1 MQLAENIGAGTGR
14 VEAISA
20 LEPDLIIIPDYLGE
34 DVMETYEKIAP
45 TVAVAWGG
53 DSDVV
58 NTLRT
63 MSDIMGKQEEAEQWI
78 ASFDEKL
85 QGIRDNINIIDEGTT
100 AISFIIRNGEVLLGG
115 EGGTLGKLIYQ
126 DFGFAMPEQFK
137 PYADGGTV
145 LSMEILVDKP
155 TDYFFTQMTDEEL
168 ATMMELSRSLS
179 IRESLR

>member
-1 MQLAENIGAGTGR
+1 MKTVENIGAGTGS

-34 DVMETYEKIAP
+34 DVIETYEKIAP

-53 DSDVV
+53 DPDVV
-58 NTLRT
+58 NTLTT
-63 MSDIMGKQEEAEQWI
+63 MGDIMGKQEEAEQWI

-85 QGIRDNINIIDEGTT
+85 QGIRDNINIKIDEGTT

-145 LSMEILVDKP
+145 LSMEMLVDKP
-155 TDYFFTQMTDEEL
+155 ADYFL
-168 ATMMELSRSLS
+168 HK
-179 IRESLR
+179 

>member
-1 MQLAENIGAGTGR
+1 MKTVENIGAGTGS

-34 DVMETYEKIAP
+34 DVIETYEKIAP

-53 DSDVV
+53 DPDVV

-63 MSDIMGKQEEAEQWI
+63 MGDIMGKQEEAEQWI

-85 QGIRDNINIIDEGTT
+85 QGIRDNINIKIDEGTT

-126 DFGFAMPEQFK
+126 DFGFTMPEQFK

-145 LSMEILVDKP
+145 LSMEMLVDK
-155 TDYFFTQMTDEEL
+155 
-168 ATMMELSRSLS
+168 
-179 IRESLR
+179 